1 VCVFTGEWLLEG
13 VEHDFRASPHSGI
26 SDEEI
31 IPGRC
36 EGVRLVVVARGT
48 DPE

>member
-1 VCVFTGEWLLEG
+1 MYAFTWERLLEG
-13 VEHDFRASPHSGI
+13 VEHDFRVSSHSGI
-26 SDEEI
+26 SGEEI

-36 EGVRLVVVARGT
+36 EGVRLVVAARGT